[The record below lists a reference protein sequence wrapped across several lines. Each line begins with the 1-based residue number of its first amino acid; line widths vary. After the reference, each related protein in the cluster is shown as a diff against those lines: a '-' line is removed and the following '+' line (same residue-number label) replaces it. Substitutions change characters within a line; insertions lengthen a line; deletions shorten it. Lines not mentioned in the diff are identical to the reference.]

1 MQDDQNNAEDML
13 WENCE
18 HEEWTKK
25 LPELFEGFS
34 FPAVPDVVQ
43 QLDAVISNI
52 LCGDIVCEVC
62 SQLYLPM
69 EEKRSFS
76 TFLENRF
83 NTENQCCEN
92 CQQNEN
98 YAKLFEG
105 VCDEIPLELQG
116 LTTLEEVLLAR
127 NRLMAYI
134 FRLRSYL
141 SGNGMKMRGNCV
153 AYPSTMQTAATVV
166 VSNARAMP
174 QIFGRPEEKIKV
186 IVGARSEVTGVKAL
200 YVRRARVQTALQ
212 WLKEN
217 NPLYADIEID
227 VSHLPENDVYLDAV
241 TVIEAPD
248 DPDETDDRRD
258 LNAVEPIAAGAVSE
272 PAPSVSTHSAAASTR
287 ARAGPGGQWK

>member
-25 LPELFEGFS
+25 LQELFEGFS

-83 NTENQCCEN
+83 NSENQCCEN

-127 NRLMAYI
+127 NRLMA
-134 FRLRSYL
+134 
-141 SGNGMKMRGNCV
+141 
-153 AYPSTMQTAATVV
+153 
-166 VSNARAMP
+166 
-174 QIFGRPEEKIKV
+174 
-186 IVGARSEVTGVKAL
+186 
-200 YVRRARVQTALQ
+200 
-212 WLKEN
+212 
-217 NPLYADIEID
+217 
-227 VSHLPENDVYLDAV
+227 
-241 TVIEAPD
+241 
-248 DPDETDDRRD
+248 
-258 LNAVEPIAAGAVSE
+258 
-272 PAPSVSTHSAAASTR
+272 
-287 ARAGPGGQWK
+287 